1 MSQQYK
7 ERDFGHWTVGD
18 FIRCGDVMRNHNE
31 MSEEI
36 SRLRAQLAD
45 AGNLWAHIKNRQYWD
60 DVHAADMAVNGPTEF
75 GVREGWTYINDLTR
89 MLKGAAPPAGHFSCP
104 YCPIE
109 GITTKGE
116 YEKHRAT
123 HEKPAAPV
131 PEPDWEG
138 IAASAA
144 ENRDAPAAPQP
155 WLCEKCGS
163 DFVLKNSQRT
173 RGRPDAWICQDC
185 KHEMLIEPARKS
197 PNDG

>member
-144 ENRDAPAAPQP
+144 ENRAAPVAPQERLYLP
-155 WLCEKCGS
+155 PMGALVALGE
-163 DFVLKNSQRT
+163 LTLREQEAKN
-173 RGRPDAWICQDC
+173 A
-185 KHEMLIEPARKS
+185 LAA
-197 PNDG
+197 PNAPKKKGDEQKP